1 VDGFKSGAAKG
12 TKSRL
17 GSIDPYSARLKEEQR
32 EERGLGCV
40 CVCGG
45 GGGEEFAYHLIVAKI
60 GGPYANVQLSTSS
73 FPNQSHL
80 MQNLVCAYGYVT
92 RVVTA
97 PNNWLH

>member
-1 VDGFKSGAAKG
+1 
-12 TKSRL
+12 
-17 GSIDPYSARLKEEQR
+17 
-32 EERGLGCV
+32 
-40 CVCGG
+40 
-45 GGGEEFAYHLIVAKI
+45 LIVAKI
-60 GGPYANVQLSTSS
+60 GGPYANVQLSISS